1 MTCRG
6 PYVKRF
12 EHFSKSKRYINA
24 VFIFVYFKK
33 CKKKYSGNKIT
44 TTTTTTATT
53 TTTTTTTATTTT
65 TTTTTITTTIT
76 AHFRL
81 WWVRDLAPKVVI
93 ATG

>member
-1 MTCRG
+1 ML
-6 PYVKRF
+6 YLF
-12 EHFSKSKRYINA
+12 L
-24 VFIFVYFKK
+24 FILNSV
-33 CKKKYSGNKIT
+33 KKYSGNKIT
-44 TTTTTTATT
+44 TTTTGT
-53 TTTTTTTATTTT
+53 TTTT